1 MAVTARQSGVFI
13 LTQLFPVSMFTYRVI
28 FRTCDTVN
36 SVHGAKRPFG
46 LDKTTLVKLCFL
58 SLYHSIKDFPHDI
71 FILGDKLS
79 DDIQSFFKQFP
90 VTLTN
95 GVYGNDA
102 SIRQSI
108 RLAQD
113 YPESDWIYFCED
125 DYLHQPFAF
134 EYIDELIAR
143 RSDVLKRNA
152 RRFYLAP
159 FTTDTSQL
167 PLFISPVDD
176 ALRYKPE
183 WRFQSLLF
191 LTRFNH
197 WRQTSHTTFTFLTE
211 GKTVRQFAKAMME
224 SAQGAR
230 DGLLSRKLYGRLTF
244 LSKGLCVSPIPA
256 LAAHMQENELSPL
269 VDWTRLYER
278 YKFELEQSSQ

>member
-1 MAVTARQSGVFI
+1 
-13 LTQLFPVSMFTYRVI
+13 MFTYRVI

-58 SLYHSIKDFPHDI
+58 SLHTAIKHLPHEI

-79 DDIQSFFKQFP
+79 NTLQAFFKRFP

-95 GVYGNDA
+95 GVYGNDE
-102 SIRQSI
+102 SIRQTI
-108 RLAQD
+108 RLAQG
-113 YPESDWIYFCED
+113 YPETDWIYFCED

-134 EYIDELIAR
+134 DYIHELITHR
-143 RSDVLKRNA
+143 HEILKRKA

-159 FTTDTSQL
+159 FTTDTSKL

-183 WRFQSLLF
+183 SRFQSLLF

-197 WRQTSHTTFTFLTE
+197 WRQTSHTTFTFLCE
-211 GKTVRQFAKAMME
+211 GKTVRQFADVMME
-224 SAQGAR
+224 AARGAR
-230 DGLLSRKLYGRLTF
+230 DGTMSRKMYGRLTF
-244 LSKGLCVSPIPA
+244 RNKGLCVSPIPS
-256 LAAHMQENELSPL
+256 LATHMQENEMSPL

-278 YKFELEQSSQ
+278 YKLELEQLER

>member
-1 MAVTARQSGVFI
+1 
-13 LTQLFPVSMFTYRVI
+13 MFTYRII

-46 LDKTTLVKLCFL
+46 LNKITLVKLCFL
-58 SLYHSIKDFPHDI
+58 SVYNAIKQFPHEI

-79 DDIQSFFKQFP
+79 DEIQAFFKRFP

-95 GVYGNDA
+95 GVYGNDE

-108 RLAQD
+108 RIAQG
-113 YPESDWIYFCED
+113 YPETDWIYFCED

-134 EYIDELIAR
+134 EYTHELITHR
-143 RSDVLKRNA
+143 NEVLKRKA

-167 PLFISPVDD
+167 PLFISLVDD

-197 WRQTSHTTFTFLTE
+197 WRQTSHTTFTFMTE
-211 GKTVRQFAKAMME
+211 GKTVRQFADVMLK
-224 SAQGAR
+224 SAKGAK
-230 DGLLSRKLYGRLTF
+230 DGLMSRKLYGRLTF
-244 LSKGLCVSPIPA
+244 INKGICISPIPS
-256 LAAHMQENELSPL
+256 LATHMQENEMSPL
-269 VDWTRLYER
+269 VDWTPLYER
-278 YKFELEQSSQ
+278 YKLELDALER

>member
-1 MAVTARQSGVFI
+1 
-13 LTQLFPVSMFTYRVI
+13 MFTYRVI

-58 SLYHSIKDFPHDI
+58 SLYQSIKHLPHEI

-79 DDIQSFFKQFP
+79 DEIQAFFKRFP

-95 GVYGNDA
+95 GVYGNDE
-102 SIRQSI
+102 SIRQSF
-108 RLAQD
+108 RLAQG
-113 YPESDWIYFCED
+113 YPETDWIYFCED

-134 EYIDELIAR
+134 EYIHELITHR
-143 RSDVLKRNA
+143 NEVLKRKS

-211 GKTVRQFAKAMME
+211 GKTVRQFANVMME
-224 SAQGAR
+224 SARGAR

-244 LSKGLCVSPIPA
+244 GNKGLCVSPIPS
-256 LAAHMQENELSPL
+256 LASHMQENELSPL
-269 VDWTRLYER
+269 VDWTRLCER
-278 YKFELEQSSQ
+278 YKLELEQLER